1 MYTRRV
7 GHGYVANFVVSVT
20 TLFCEEGLLDDMLF
34 VSPSGGKFSSGAT
47 SGVGSKLLLL
57 LLNLASMLLRMDLL
71 NLMVWPPT
79 CLAVSCKVVNT
90 SATRAPAITL
100 ETTPIKKQIQYY

>member
-1 MYTRRV
+1 MI
-7 GHGYVANFVVSVT
+7 F
-20 TLFCEEGLLDDMLF
+20 FLL
-34 VSPSGGKFSSGAT
+34 KKKKASSHAR
-47 SGVGSKLLLL
+47 SACDEAS
-57 LLNLASMLLRMDLL
+57 LLNLASMILRMDLL